1 MAGCFMTKHQEKVH
15 LDGPPEDV
23 GFDAQRRLFLFRTL
37 CAVIWAGELF
47 WIQGLG
53 FEAIPWIKY
62 PVFVQLFRLGL
73 NLVFCSSLV
82 FLTPRRFLVP
92 LLALNSALMIAI
104 SAYIA
109 RFHWPLMPM
118 RILSEL
124 REGWSLRSEVHH
136 FISWP
141 TVGLILFLFVVKFFL
156 LLKSG
161 RHTLSPSIRRRL
173 LVVAVLVY
181 SLPVAALQLTNMR
194 LSMGPSG
201 GPGRTVFVYGYTLP
215 WLCDLMVNH
224 SIEAHVARAKA
235 YLTHQYDR
243 ITPLETPLPVSGRIV
258 VLQLESVGGSAI
270 EAVYQGDPVMPFLRS
285 LKGKSMYYRIFAFHR
300 NGSCD
305 MDYAAT
311 TGVEP
316 YPGVVPYRLPG
327 MAYTNSV
334 PSFMS
339 RHGYQTYVFHGN
351 TGLFYERGP
360 MMERLGFDHV
370 FFKEQLARQHL
381 PSSLIGVRD
390 ADILQCALKAVQ
402 SENRIYAFCI
412 TLDTHAPYLQLTPRE
427 MEIFPDPHEP
437 VERYLNSLRYLD
449 GCLRDFV
456 NQLPEGTT
464 VVLYGDHTT
473 SMHTEIFNS
482 DIVDGKEYVGCL
494 IYQKGRDLSALQQ
507 TRQLPVATSGSLN
520 LLDVMNYLR
529 HSIAVETGPVPPI
542 PAVSASN

>member
-1 MAGCFMTKHQEKVH
+1 MAGCFMMKHQEKVH
-15 LDGPPEDV
+15 LDGPPEDAE
-23 GFDAQRRLFLFRTL
+23 FDAQRRLFLCRIL
-37 CAVIWAGELF
+37 CAVIWACELF

-73 NLVFCSSLV
+73 NFVFCSSLV
-82 FLTPRRFLVP
+82 FLTPRRFLMP
-92 LLALNSALMIAI
+92 LLVLNSAMMIAI

-109 RFHWPLMPM
+109 NFHWPLMPI

-124 REGWSLRSEVHH
+124 REGWSLHSQTYH

-141 TVGLILFLFVVKFFL
+141 AAGLILLLLVVKFFL

-161 RHTLSPSIRRRL
+161 RHDLSSSTRWRL
-173 LVVAVLVY
+173 LVMAMLVY
-181 SLPVAALQLTNMR
+181 GLPVAALQLTNLR

-201 GPGRTVFVYGYTLP
+201 GPGRTIFAYGYTLP
-215 WLCDLMVNH
+215 WLCDLLANQ
-224 SIEAHVARAKA
+224 SIETHVARAKT
-235 YLTHQYDR
+235 YLTHRYDR
-243 ITPLETPLPVSGRIV
+243 LTPLETPLPVSDRIV
-258 VLQLESVGGSAI
+258 VLQLESVGTSSI
-270 EAVYQGDPVMPFLRS
+270 EAVYRGDPVMPFLRNIKSQS
-285 LKGKSMYYRIFAFHR
+285 LYYRIVAFHQ

-327 MAYTNSV
+327 MKYTNSV

-339 RHGYQTYVFHGN
+339 RHGYQTYFFHGN

-360 MMERLGFDHV
+360 VMEQLGFDHI
-370 FFKEQLARQHL
+370 FFEEQLAPQHL

-390 ADILQCALKAVQ
+390 ADILQCVLKAVQ
-402 SENRIYAFCI
+402 SENRVYVFCI
-412 TLDTHAPYLQLTPRE
+412 TLDTHAPYLQLTPGE
-427 MEIFPDPHEP
+427 MEIFPDPRGP
-437 VERYLNSLRYLD
+437 TERYLNSLRYLD
-449 GCLRDFV
+449 RCLSAFV

-482 DIVDGKEYVGCL
+482 DNADGKEYVGCL

-507 TRQLPVATSGSLN
+507 TRQLPVATNGSLN
-520 LLDVMNYLR
+520 VLDVLNYLR
-529 HSIAVETGPVPPI
+529 HSIATHWEPVPSN
-542 PAVSASN
+542 PAVSTSH